1 MNLSNRAYLGLNE
14 FERINWLPI
23 NDRVEQCIS
32 SMIFNCFNNLS
43 PACMNDVTIQSKP
56 YYCYRILW
64 VKRVRIWSYSGP
76 YFPVLGMNADQTNSE
91 YGHFLRSDRC

>member
-43 PACMNDVTIQSKP
+43 PACMNDVFKP
-56 YYCYRILW
+56 
-64 VKRVRIWSYSGP
+64 SNQNSTTATASSG
-76 YFPVLGMNADQTNSE
+76 
-91 YGHFLRSDRC
+91 